1 MKYCLLWQNPG
12 INLYAT
18 YGGMILTITAQ
29 SHDELWHAGA
39 HEVKMKDLG
48 TSLAVQWLRHH
59 ASTAGDKGSIPGLAA
74 KILFALGSGKKI
86 EKKQINKMNDLDLYL
101 LVWSEEL

>member
-1 MKYCLLWQNPG
+1 MKPLGYKNTLPWGLWNTVYYGQNPG
-12 INLYAT
+12 INLYAI

-29 SHDELWHAGA
+29 SHDELWHAGV

-74 KILFALGSGKKI
+74 KILFALRGGKKI
-86 EKKQINKMNDLDLYL
+86 EKNK
-101 LVWSEEL
+101 